1 MLSLFRRKR
10 PSPLEAVRDFV
21 DTMEFI
27 NVLLA
32 EESAERET
40 TLGAY
45 RINRNSNTT
54 DSFCLNR
61 LRPARSQR
69 E

>member
-1 MLSLFRRKR
+1 MPRLFRRKR

-45 RINRNSNTT
+45 RINRNSNSTAASSIT
-54 DSFCLNR
+54 G
-61 LRPARSQR
+61 
-69 E
+69 